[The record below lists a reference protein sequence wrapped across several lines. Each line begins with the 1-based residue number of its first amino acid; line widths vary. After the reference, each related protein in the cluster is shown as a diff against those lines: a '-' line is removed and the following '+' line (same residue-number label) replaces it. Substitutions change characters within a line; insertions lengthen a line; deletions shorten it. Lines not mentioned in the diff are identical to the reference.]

1 MGAKAPRKSDDFGKR
16 RPISPVIFLPGVSFS
31 LPVPFCA
38 FSFANGVAEVAQ
50 LSSQRKVF
58 SVGVCQKAALLQIQL
73 ALAVQKGF
81 FHIDTSDFCFKYGV
95 RP

>member
-1 MGAKAPRKSDDFGKR
+1 MPKLLENPMILGNDAQ
-16 RPISPVIFLPGVSFS
+16 FLQLF
-31 LPVPFCA
+31 FCRGCL
-38 FSFANGVAEVAQ
+38 FLCRCLFVLFLFANGVAEVAQ